1 MRVHV
6 QNPTG
11 ETLFAITPAQWE
23 AAVARGRVQGPMEV
37 SFADDDAGFSEG
49 VRDAEVLIT
58 WNREVVKRLPKGKL
72 PLAAPA
78 LKVIAL
84 TSAGMDA
91 LQPFDWLPPEVAVL
105 NNSGTHARK
114 AGEFGIMAILMLE
127 TRFPAIAAQQAKG
140 LWNPLYSSTLQDRTV
155 VIVGIGSL
163 GGAVARKARDFGMRV
178 VGVRR
183 GTAPD
188 PDCHETVPFTALDS
202 VLPRA
207 EFLVMTCPLTAET
220 RNILSRERVALL
232 PRGAKVIN
240 MARGAVW
247 DGDAVCDALD
257 SGALDGGITDVA
269 VPEPL
274 PPDHRLWR
282 TRNLMVTPH
291 ICCDDRERY
300 NDNTLD
306 IVLANLAAR
315 ARGEAMPNAV
325 DTTVGY

>member
-1 MRVHV
+1 MHV

-11 ETLFAITPAQWE
+11 ETNFPITRGQWD
-23 AAVARGRVQGPMEV
+23 AAVARCPGLGAMDV
-37 SFADDDAGFSEG
+37 SFADDDAGFADG
-49 VRDAEVLIT
+49 MRDAAVLIT
-58 WNREVVKRLPKGKL
+58 WNREVVRRLPRGVL
-72 PLAAPA
+72 PGAAPG
-78 LKVIAL
+78 LRVIAL

-91 LQPFDWLPPEVAVL
+91 LQPFDWLPPGVTVL

-127 TRFPAIAAQQAKG
+127 TRFPAIAANGAKG
-140 LWNPLYSSTLQDRTV
+140 LWEPIYSSTLEGRTV

-163 GGAVARKARDFGMRV
+163 GGAVAKRARAFGMRV
-178 VGVRR
+178 IGVRR
-183 GTAPD
+183 GSAPD
-188 PDCHETVPFTALDS
+188 PDCDETVPFTALDS

-207 EFLVMTCPLTAET
+207 GFLVMTCPLTPET
-220 RNILSRERVALL
+220 RGILSRERVALL

-247 DGDAVCDALD
+247 DQDAVCDALD
-257 SGALDGGITDVA
+257 AGALDGGITDVA

-274 PPDHRLWR
+274 PPDSRVWR

-306 IVLANLAAR
+306 IVFANLRAR

-325 DTTVGY
+325 DTAVGY